1 MPKWAEH
8 RPVDLREVGLDVR
21 HGAIVAHGR
30 AVERAGRR
38 GTKAGYDSATITV
51 LAVNS
56 RDSDHD
62 RDCD

>member
-1 MPKWAEH
+1 MAEH
-8 RPVDLREVGLDVR
+8 RPVDLREVGLAG

-62 RDCD
+62 LDCD